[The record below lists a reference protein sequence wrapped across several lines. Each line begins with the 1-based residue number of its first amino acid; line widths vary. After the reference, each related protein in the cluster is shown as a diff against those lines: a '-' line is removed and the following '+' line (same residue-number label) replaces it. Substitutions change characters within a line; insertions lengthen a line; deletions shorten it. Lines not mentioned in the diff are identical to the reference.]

1 MTCSD
6 ELLSSRLPM
15 QTCLGER
22 EREKERKKRKEKKER
37 QRAREREKAVKRPV
51 LASAGISF
59 MQENVKQAAKV
70 LSGQNLDDGRFQL
83 SPPPEVAPNELVEC
97 VF

>member
-1 MTCSD
+1 M
-6 ELLSSRLPM
+6 SRR
-15 QTCLGER
+15 ER
-22 EREKERKKRKEKKER
+22 EREKKRKEKKRKKER
-37 QRAREREKAVKRPV
+37 KKDREREREREKAVKRPV

-70 LSGQNLDDGRFQL
+70 LSGQNLGDGRFQL

>member
-1 MTCSD
+1 M
-6 ELLSSRLPM
+6 SRR
-15 QTCLGER
+15 ER
-22 EREKERKKRKEKKER
+22 EREKERKEKKER
-37 QRAREREKAVKRPV
+37 KTESEREREKAVKRPV